1 MRPPARVHDSDRRR
15 YRRRPLLQLA
25 AFTAV
30 GASIAAACSSGDS
43 ALEIGGGD
51 EAPTSVVSDG
61 TTDDTQTAT
70 PDDTALASTTTQAP
84 LAQFPGCPTGALESA
99 PGPIEI
105 TFWHGMN
112 DVLEDSLIE
121 LTNAYNTAQDR
132 VDVTLQN
139 QTGYDA
145 AIDKYIQSS
154 PDSRPD
160 LIQFPEYSLQTFA
173 QSDTLVPIG
182 ACIEDSGLDT
192 SAFLDRTLDAY
203 TFQGV
208 QWAMPFNVSNPV
220 LYYLRPK
227 FEAAGLDP
235 DVSPIT
241 LEDLRAASQ
250 AIVDSDAAAY
260 GWVLDS
266 GADSGGGWFLEQ
278 WFARAGEPYADND
291 NGRTAPA
298 TEVLFDGATGVEL
311 LTFVQDMIQDGLA
324 VSIGDNA
331 SGQDTFLKLIDPA
344 ADGAMT
350 IGTSA
355 ALGGV
360 LAAIDGGLAPGLTA
374 ADVGLGPMPGPSPDP
389 AVNLGGAS
397 LWIVDGKGDEK
408 TAAAWDYISYLVT
421 AEAQSQWASQTGYVP
436 IRADALDIEPLLTTY
451 ADDPRFRVAYD
462 QMLGTPDGVSS
473 LAPVLGPQREVR
485 VATANATAA
494 IFDGADVTSTL
505 ADAAAQAN
513 SLIASYNQR
522 N

>member
-1 MRPPARVHDSDRRR
+1 MLPPSCHRRSPRRR
-15 YRRRPLLQLA
+15 RATRLVALA
-25 AFTAV
+25 LV
-30 GASIAAACSSGDS
+30 GSSIAAACSSGDS
-43 ALEIGGGD
+43 ALEID
-51 EAPTSVVSDG
+51 SDATTTAAP
-61 TTDDTQTAT
+61 DDTADAAT
-70 PDDTALASTTTQAP
+70 DASSPDETALASTTTVAP
-84 LAQFPGCPTGALESA
+84 LAQFPDCPTGALDSA
-99 PGPIEI
+99 AGPVEI

-112 DVLEDSLIE
+112 DVLEDSLVA
-121 LTNAYNTAQDR
+121 LTDAYNASQDK
-132 VDVTLQN
+132 VNVTLQN
-139 QTGYDA
+139 QTGYEA

-160 LIQFPEYSLQTFA
+160 LIQFPEYSLQAFA
-173 QSDTLVPIG
+173 QSDTLIPVG
-182 ACIEDSGLDT
+182 ACIEDSNFDT
-192 SAFLDRTLDAY
+192 SAFLARALDAY
-203 TFQGV
+203 TWQGV
-208 QWAMPFNVSNPV
+208 QWSMPFNVSNPV

-241 LEDLRAASQ
+241 LEELRAASQ
-250 AIVDSDAAAY
+250 AIVDSGAAAY
-260 GWVLDS
+260 GWVVDS
-266 GADSGGGWFLEQ
+266 GPDSGGGWFLEQ
-278 WFARAGEPYADND
+278 WFARAGEPFADND

-298 TEVLFDGATGVEL
+298 TEVLFDSPAGVEL
-311 LTFVQDMIQDGLA
+311 MTFVQSMITDGLA

-331 SGQDTFLKLIDPA
+331 SGQDTYLKLIDPA

-374 ADVGLGPMPGPSPDP
+374 ADVGVGPMPGPSPDP
-389 AVNLGGAS
+389 SVNLGGAS

-408 TAAAWDYISYLVT
+408 TAAAWDYITYLIT

-436 IRADALDIEPLLTTY
+436 VRSDALDIEPLLTTY

-462 QMLGTPDGVSS
+462 QMLGSPEGVSS

-485 VATANATAA
+485 TATANATAA
-494 IFDGADVTSTL
+494 IFNGADVASTL
-505 ADAAAQAN
+505 ADAAAQSNA
-513 SLIASYNQR
+513 LIASYNQR

>member
-1 MRPPARVHDSDRRR
+1 LIVVAGTV
-15 YRRRPLLQLA
+15 
-25 AFTAV
+25 
-30 GASIAAACSSGDS
+30 AAACSSGES
-43 ALEIGGGD
+43 ALEIDSGDETATTTVAPDATTDGTGGD
-51 EAPTSVVSDG
+51 A
-61 TTDDTQTAT
+61 
-70 PDDTALASTTTQAP
+70 PDDTAPATTTTVAP
-84 LAQFPGCPTGALESA
+84 LADFPECPTDALASA
-99 PGPIEI
+99 DGTVEI

-121 LTNAYNTAQDR
+121 LTNLYNASQDQVR
-132 VDVTLQN
+132 VTLQN

-160 LIQFPEYSLQTFA
+160 MIQFPEYSLQTFA
-173 QSDTLVPIG
+173 QSDTLIPVG
-182 ACIEDSGLDT
+182 ACIESSGFDT
-192 SAFLDRTLDAY
+192 SAFLDRAIEAY

-227 FEAAGLDP
+227 FDAAGLDP

-241 LEDLRAASQ
+241 LEDVRETSQ
-250 AIVDSDAAAY
+250 QIVDSGAATY
-260 GWVLDS
+260 GLVLDS
-266 GADSGGGWFLEQ
+266 GTNSGGGWFLEQ

-298 TEVLFDGATGVEL
+298 TEVLFDSAAGVEL
-311 LTFVQDMIQDGLA
+311 MTFLQNLIEDGLA
-324 VSIGDNA
+324 VSVGDNA
-331 SGQDTFLKLIDPA
+331 SGQDTYLKLIDPA

-350 IGTSA
+350 IGSSA

-360 LAAIDGGLAPGLTA
+360 LAAIDSGLAQGLTA
-374 ADVGLGPMPGPSPDP
+374 ADVGIGPMPGPSPVP
-389 AVNLGGAS
+389 GVNLGGAS
-397 LWIVDGKGDEK
+397 LWIVDGKGDENA
-408 TAAAWDYISYLVT
+408 AAAWDYITYLIT

-436 IRADALDIEPLLTTY
+436 VRSDALDLEPLVSTY

-462 QMLGTPDGVSS
+462 QMVGEVGSEVS

-494 IFDGADVTSTL
+494 IFNGADVATAL

-513 SLIASYNQR
+513 ALIASYNQR

>member
-1 MRPPARVHDSDRRR
+1 MSPRVHHRSI
-15 YRRRPLLQLA
+15 RRRPVLRLA
-25 AFTAV
+25 ALGVAA
-30 GASIAAACSSGDS
+30 ASVAAACSSGES
-43 ALEIGGGD
+43 ALDIDSGD
-51 EAPTSVVSDG
+51 QAA
-61 TTDDTQTAT
+61 TTDAPDAT
-70 PDDTALASTTTQAP
+70 TDATTDASSPDATALASTTTVAP
-84 LAQFPGCPTGALESA
+84 LEQFPDCPTSALDA
-99 PGPIEI
+99 AAGPVEI

-112 DVLEDSLIE
+112 DVLEDSLVE
-121 LTNAYNTAQDR
+121 LTDAYNASQDQ
-132 VDVTLQN
+132 VNVTLQN

-160 LIQFPEYSLQTFA
+160 MIQFPEYTLQTFA
-173 QSDTLVPIG
+173 QSDTLIPVG
-182 ACIEDSGLDT
+182 ACIEDSGFDT
-192 SAFLDRTLDAY
+192 SPFLARTLDAY
-203 TFQGV
+203 TWQGV

-241 LEDLRAASQ
+241 LEEMRSASQ
-250 AIVDSDAAAY
+250 AIVDNDAATY

-266 GADSGGGWFLEQ
+266 GTDSGGGWFLEQ
-278 WFARAGEPYADND
+278 WFSRAGVLYADND
-291 NGRTAPA
+291 NGRSAPA
-298 TEVLFDGATGVEL
+298 TEVLFDSPEGTEL
-311 LTFVQDMIQDGLA
+311 MTFLQDMINDGLA
-324 VSIGDNA
+324 VSVGDNA
-331 SGQDTFLKLIDPA
+331 SGQDIFLKLIDPA

-355 ALGGV
+355 SLGGV
-360 LAAIDGGLAPGLTA
+360 LSAIAGGLAPGLTD
-374 ADVGLGPMPGPSPDP
+374 ADVGVGPMPGPSPEP

-408 TAAAWDYISYLVT
+408 AAAAWDYITYLIT

-436 IRADALDIEPLLTTY
+436 IRSDAVDIEPLVSTY
-451 ADDPRFRVAYD
+451 ASDPRFRVAYD
-462 QMLGTPDGVSS
+462 QLLGTPEGVAS

-494 IFDGADVTSTL
+494 IFNGADVASTL
-505 ADAAAQAN
+505 ADAATQAD